1 MLYKSILLIYPTTL
15 YWNWSKLR
23 LNVKDVDP
31 DYLDELLNIDDEE
44 EDEEENIEFLSE
56 EDDEGRIDYDLIF
69 LTFNLIFFKVF

>member
-1 MLYKSILLIYPTTL
+1 M
-15 YWNWSKLR
+15 
-23 LNVKDVDP
+23 NVKDVDP

-44 EDEEENIEFLSE
+44 EDEEDEGENIEFLSE